1 MEKKKMTKKEVISEM
16 LKVEEIVANDN
27 FKAYLENE
35 LALLNKKAEN
45 KKPTKAQAEN
55 ENYKVMVLEAL
66 ANEEKGL
73 TVTEIQA
80 KSETLKGFSNQKVS
94 ALVRILIEE
103 GKVAK
108 ATEGKKALFKL
119 A

>member
-1 MEKKKMTKKEVISEM
+1 M
-16 LKVEEIVANDN
+16 LANETIVANEN

-55 ENYKVMVLEAL
+55 EAYKATVLEVL

-73 TVTEIQA
+73 TVTEIMA
-80 KSETLKGFSNQKVS
+80 KSETLKAFSNQKVT
-94 ALVRILIEE
+94 ALVRSLKEE
-103 GKVAK
+103 GKVEKVA
-108 ATEGKKALFKL
+108 EGKKALFKL